1 IQSHQ
6 TKTIINIT
14 HNLSD
19 LSALPGKYFIFKY
32 LQIEEY
38 QSKEEVINDYINL

>member
-1 IQSHQ
+1 
-6 TKTIINIT
+6 
-14 HNLSD
+14 SD
-19 LSALPGKYFIFKY
+19 LSALPGKYFIFKD

>member
-1 IQSHQ
+1 MKLQTSLDKKTVNEIYEFLNDFIQSHQ

-19 LSALPGKYFIFKY
+19 LSALPG
-32 LQIEEY
+32 
-38 QSKEEVINDYINL
+38 